1 MRLEEQAERGVNE
14 LLKKIKICGIPYKIR
29 QVCVIDEERDG
40 ITQGLISYSKGTIS
54 IKKDMPKK
62 IKESVL
68 YHEIIHGILTQM
80 GYNDLSND
88 ERFVQALTV
97 AIYQMFDLKEGKQK

>member
-1 MRLEEQAERGVNE
+1 LRLEEQAERGVNE
-14 LLKKIKICGIPYKIR
+14 LLKKIKICGIPYKI
-29 QVCVIDEERDG
+29 
-40 ITQGLISYSKGTIS
+40 TQGLISYAEGIIS

-68 YHEIIHGILTQM
+68 YHEIIHGILTQI

-88 ERFVQALTV
+88 ERLVQALTV
-97 AIYQMFDLKEGKQK
+97 AIYQMFDLKEGKKK

>member
-14 LLKKIKICGIPYKIR
+14 LLKKIKICGIPYKI
-29 QVCVIDEERDG
+29 
-40 ITQGLISYSKGTIS
+40 TQGLISYSEGIIS

-68 YHEIIHGILTQM
+68 YHEIIHGILTQI

-88 ERFVQALTV
+88 ERLVQALTV
-97 AIYQMFDLKEGKQK
+97 AIYQMFDLKEGKKK